1 MSKENVIG
9 IARGEL
15 GVTEDPPGSNRTK
28 YWEAYDPAFQGQP
41 WCVCFLWWVFRQAG
55 EAPAF
60 FGGGADGLLHPAA
73 AVVSGAWLHR
83 SPGGGRSRGHP
94 AAEFPGRDGA

>member
-28 YWEAYDPAFQGQP
+28 YWEAYDPAFRGSP
-41 WCVCFLWWVFRQAG
+41 GASASC
-55 EAPAF
+55 
-60 FGGGADGLLHPAA
+60 GGSSARPGRPPPSSA
-73 AVVSGAWLHR
+73 
-83 SPGGGRSRGHP
+83 GGGRPP
-94 AAEFPGRDGA
+94 APGCCGGTGSMAAPRPRRRPKPGTSCC